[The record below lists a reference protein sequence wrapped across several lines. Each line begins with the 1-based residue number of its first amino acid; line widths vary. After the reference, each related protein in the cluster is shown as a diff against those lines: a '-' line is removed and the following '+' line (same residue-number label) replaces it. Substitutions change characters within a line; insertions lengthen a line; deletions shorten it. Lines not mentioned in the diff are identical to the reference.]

1 MERNTHGTTEGL
13 ELVGKEDPVTGETV
27 PLSDEDLLRLVRRD
41 PKTGEPDP
49 EALAQLK
56 RERAAMWGEDS

>member
-27 PLSDEDLLRLVRRD
+27 PFSDEDLLRLVRRD